1 MNPDYKKK
9 ISAYNDNSV
18 ENRKFLR
25 KIKSSKHLN
34 LDKAFHDAHER
45 VFQKIDCLECAN
57 CCKTTSPIFR
67 TVDID
72 RLSLF
77 LKMKSVVFIQQYL
90 YKDEEGDYVL
100 KTAPCPF
107 LDDDNRCK
115 VYESRPLA
123 CKEYPHTNRK
133 KIHQILD
140 LTHKN
145 GFICP
150 AVAEIV
156 HQIKSRG

>member
-1 MNPDYKKK
+1 M
-9 ISAYNDNSV
+9 DNSV
-18 ENRKFLR
+18 EYGKFLR
-25 KIKSSKHLN
+25 KIKSSKYLD
-34 LDKAFHDAHER
+34 LDKTFRQTHER

-67 TVDID
+67 SIDIE
-72 RLSLF
+72 RLSLS
-77 LKMKSVVFIQQYL
+77 LKMKSAAFIEQYL
-90 YKDEEGDYVL
+90 VKDEEGDYVL
-100 KTAPCPF
+100 KMAPCPF
-107 LDDDNRCK
+107 LEDDNRCK

-133 KIHQILD
+133 KMFQILD

-145 GFICP
+145 GSICP

-156 HQIKSRG
+156 AQIKSRG